1 MNRSMALVTAT
12 FLVAGM
18 AGCQEAAKPAAVPAA
33 AATPAPQVLEVV
45 CGKTGTSVS
54 TPRIVAAADGV
65 HLRVRDESGGSGTY
79 LGYSYGEG
87 MGFGGGDPAGPG
99 TISRV
104 LTMPPGPGRLQC
116 SHDNGDTKDRA
127 VAIEVLDPAG
137 YWKSGALAA
146 LGCTSPEV
154 SMIDWVHPFG
164 GGSTADEALADLA
177 RPMDQPVTSER
188 VQNGYAAAA
197 GQTYVL
203 RRSGRPWATALV
215 TRSGPNAYSA
225 ELGSLC
231 GGARGKA
238 G

>member
-1 MNRSMALVTAT
+1 MNRSMALVAAT
-12 FLVAGM
+12 FLVPGT
-18 AGCQEAAKPAAVPAA
+18 AGCAEAAKSAPV
-33 AATPAPQVLEVV
+33 AATSAPQVLEVV
-45 CGKTGTSVS
+45 CGKTGTSIS

-79 LGYSYGEG
+79 LGYTYGE
-87 MGFGGGDPAGPG
+87 GFGGGDPAGPG

-104 LTMPPGPGRLQC
+104 LSMPPGPGRLQC
-116 SHDNGDTKDRA
+116 SHDNGDKKDRA

-137 YWKSGALAA
+137 YWKSGGLAA
-146 LGCTSPEV
+146 LGCTSPER
-154 SMIDWVHPFG
+154 SLIDWVHPFG
-164 GGSTADEALADLA
+164 GGSTAGEALADLA
-177 RPMDQPVTSER
+177 RPMNTPVTSER
-188 VQNGYAAAA
+188 VQNGYAEAA

-203 RRSGRPWATALV
+203 RRSGLPWATALV

-231 GGARGKA
+231 GHAPGKT

>member
-1 MNRSMALVTAT
+1 MNRSTALMAVT
-12 FLVAGM
+12 FLAVGM
-18 AGCQEAAKPAAVPAA
+18 AGCQQATKPPPVAATAAT

-65 HLRVRDESGGSGTY
+65 HLRVRDESGAGGTY
-79 LGYSYGEG
+79 LGYSYGEN

-116 SHDNGDTKDRA
+116 SHDNGATKDRA

-137 YWKSGALAA
+137 YFRSGALAA
-146 LGCTSPEV
+146 LGCTPPEL
-154 SMIDWVHPFG
+154 SLIDWVHPSG
-164 GGSTADEALADLA
+164 GGSTADEALADLV
-177 RPMDQPVTSER
+177 RPLGKPVTPER

-215 TRSGPNAYSA
+215 TRSGPNAYTAS
-225 ELGSLC
+225 LGSLC
-231 GGARGKA
+231 GPA